1 MENTPYLYDTLL
13 GVLGQHSKWLDRR
26 HRQTLAWMMLGLICS
41 KTVSLGTW
49 IPFVVSR
56 AHYAQSTVRRFSRW
70 LNNNRIKPQPLYG
83 PLIEQ
88 GLRGWIGKRIYI
100 ALDTSMLWNIYCMI
114 RLSVIYRGR
123 AVPLVWKVIEHVVQ
137 LFLLRSIK
145 TCWKSQRG
153 VCRLPVKLFFWLIV
167 ALQIPSS

>member
-13 GVLGQHSKWLDRR
+13 GVLGQHEKWLDRR
-26 HRQTLAWMMLGLICS
+26 HQQTLAWMMLGLICS
-41 KTVSLGTW
+41 KTVSLGAW

-56 AHYAQSTVRRFSRW
+56 APYAQSTVRRFSRW

-88 GLRGWIGKRIYI
+88 ALRGWVGKRIYI
-100 ALDTSMLWNIYCMI
+100 ALDTSMLWNTYCMI

-123 AVPLVWKVIEHVVQ
+123 AVPLVWKVIEHGSAAVS
-137 LFLLRSIK
+137 LGRIK
-145 TCWKSQRG
+145 TYWKKQRG
-153 VCRLPVKLFFWLIV
+153 VCRFPVKVFF
-167 ALQIPSS
+167 